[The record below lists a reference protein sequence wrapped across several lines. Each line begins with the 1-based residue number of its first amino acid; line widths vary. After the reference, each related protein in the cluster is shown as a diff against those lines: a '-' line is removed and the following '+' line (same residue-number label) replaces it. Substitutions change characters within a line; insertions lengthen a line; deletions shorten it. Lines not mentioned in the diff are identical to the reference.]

1 MGGNIPG
8 GNFSGWEIS
17 GGGRGFSTREF
28 DRWEFSG
35 WEISQGGIFLEPLKI
50 YMQSSEK
57 SVNYINPKHLSYY
70 EMQIAC
76 KLYWLHET
84 KTFISLT

>member
-1 MGGNIPG
+1 MKWVGIFQVGIFWV
-8 GNFSGWEIS
+8 GNFR
-17 GGGRGFSTREF
+17 GGRRFSRREF
-28 DRWEFSG
+28 DRWGFSG

-76 KLYWLHET
+76 KLY
-84 KTFISLT
+84 

>member
-8 GNFSGWEIS
+8 GNFLGGKFPE
-17 GGGRGFSTREF
+17 GGRRFSRREF
-28 DRWEFSG
+28 DRWGFSG

-76 KLYWLHET
+76 KLY
-84 KTFISLT
+84 

>member
-8 GNFSGWEIS
+8 GTFLGGKFP
-17 GGGRGFSTREF
+17 GGGRRFSRREF
-28 DRWEFSG
+28 DRWGFSG

-76 KLYWLHET
+76 ELY
-84 KTFISLT
+84 